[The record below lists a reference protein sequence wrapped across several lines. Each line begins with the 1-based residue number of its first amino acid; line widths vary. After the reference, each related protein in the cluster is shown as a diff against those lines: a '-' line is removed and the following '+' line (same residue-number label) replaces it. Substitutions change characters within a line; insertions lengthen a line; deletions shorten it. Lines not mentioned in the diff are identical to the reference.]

1 MDVATIE
8 IEVEERA
15 AQVYNSASPD
25 AQEKLRALLSV
36 WLIEFAEATPNLGV
50 LMDQI
55 SDSAAARGLMPDIL
69 ESRLDGE

>member
-1 MDVATIE
+1 MTVATIE

-15 AQVYNSASPD
+15 AQVYNNASPD

-36 WLIEFAEATPNLGV
+36 WLLEFAEVTPDLGM

-55 SDSAAARGLMPDIL
+55 SDNAADRGLTPDIL
-69 ESRLDGE
+69 ESLLDDE

>member
-1 MDVATIE
+1 MAIATIE

-36 WLIEFAEATPNLGV
+36 WLLEFAEVKPDLGL

-55 SDSAAARGLMPDIL
+55 SDSAAAQGLTPNIL
-69 ESRLDGE
+69 DSLLNDE